1 MAEEK
6 VKVEAK
12 ENPDTENAGA
22 DACGG
27 KETGSAAEA
36 TETAVSSASPA
47 SASPAEKISFF
58 TSIIAVFQFFT
69 ILPLGNCRDY
79 EAFPRRLYLSPLA
92 GWLVGAA
99 GGAVFVL
106 FMHLNMRIFAAAAA
120 VATIMVL
127 YGFNHFDGVLDLG
140 DGLMAHTSREK
151 RIKAL
156 TDQNIGAGGTACGMF
171 LILLTV
177 AAVISIPAESVFFAL
192 IIAEVAAKYVQVL
205 FLVFGRPLREG
216 MFSYLHS
223 FAKRR
228 FAVYALIICLPLLL
242 LPITP
247 LAYPG
252 AALGALAVFFVLK
265 GLSYRLFGGVNGD
278 ITGAAN
284 ELTRLAVLTVI
295 AAIAG
300 LPADIG
306 AVLII

>member
-6 VKVEAK
+6 VKAEVK
-12 ENPDTENAGA
+12 ENPDAESAGA

-27 KETGSAAEA
+27 EETGSAAA
-36 TETAVSSASPA
+36 APATAVSSASPA
-47 SASPAEKISFF
+47 SASPAGKISFI

-69 ILPLGNCRDY
+69 ILPLGTCRDY

-99 GGAVFVL
+99 GGAVFLL
-106 FMHLNMRIFAAAAA
+106 FMHLNMRIFGAAAA

-177 AAVISIPAESVFFAL
+177 AAVVSIPAESVLFAL

-205 FLVFGRPLREG
+205 FLVSGRPLHEG

-228 FAVYALIICLPLLL
+228 FAAYALILCLPLLL
-242 LPITP
+242 LPIAP
-247 LAYPG
+247 AAYIG
-252 AALGALAVFFVLK
+252 AALGALLVFFVLK

-284 ELTRLAVLTVI
+284 ELTRLAVLTII

-300 LPADIG
+300 LPAGIG
-306 AVLII
+306 GILII

>member
-1 MAEEK
+1 MSGNGVPEDGGTGNNIKDAAGDTGTSAE
-6 VKVEAK
+6 
-12 ENPDTENAGA
+12 NT
-22 DACGG
+22 
-27 KETGSAAEA
+27 S
-36 TETAVSSASPA
+36 
-47 SASPAEKISFF
+47 KISFF

-69 ILPLGNCRDY
+69 ILPLGSCRNY

-99 GGAVFVL
+99 GGAVFLL
-106 FMHLNMRIFAAAAA
+106 FMHLNMNVFAA
-120 VATIMVL
+120 VAATAAIMVL

-171 LILLTV
+171 LILFTV
-177 AAVISIPAESVFFAL
+177 AAVLSIPAESVFFSL

-228 FAVYALIICLPLLL
+228 FAIYALILCLPLLL
-242 LPITP
+242 LPVAP
-247 LAYPG
+247 AAYIG

-300 LPADIG
+300 LPADIS

>member
-6 VKVEAK
+6 VKAEAK
-12 ENPDTENAGA
+12 ENPDAESAGA

-36 TETAVSSASPA
+36 TATAVSSASPA
-47 SASPAEKISFF
+47 SASPAGKISFI

-69 ILPLGNCRDY
+69 ILPLGTCRDY

-99 GGAVFVL
+99 GGAVFLL
-106 FMHLNMRIFAAAAA
+106 FMHLNMRIFGAAAA
-120 VATIMVL
+120 VAAIMVL

-228 FAVYALIICLPLLL
+228 FAVYALILCLPLLL
-242 LPITP
+242 LPIAP
-247 LAYPG
+247 AAYIG
-252 AALGALAVFFVLK
+252 AALGALLVFFVLK

-284 ELTRLAVLTVI
+284 ELTRLAVLTII

-300 LPADIG
+300 LPAGIG
-306 AVLII
+306 GILII

>member
-1 MAEEK
+1 M
-6 VKVEAK
+6 
-12 ENPDTENAGA
+12 
-22 DACGG
+22 
-27 KETGSAAEA
+27 
-36 TETAVSSASPA
+36 
-47 SASPAEKISFF
+47 SFF

-69 ILPLGNCRDY
+69 ILPLGSCRNY

-99 GGAVFVL
+99 GGAVFLL
-106 FMHLNMRIFAAAAA
+106 FMHLNMNVFAA
-120 VATIMVL
+120 VAATAAIMVL

-171 LILLTV
+171 LILFTV
-177 AAVISIPAESVFFAL
+177 AAVLSIPAESVFFSL

-228 FAVYALIICLPLLL
+228 FAIYALILCLPLLL
-242 LPITP
+242 LPVAP
-247 LAYPG
+247 AAYIG

-300 LPADIG
+300 LPADIS

>member
-1 MAEEK
+1 MSGNGVPEDGGTGNNIKDATGDTGTSAE
-6 VKVEAK
+6 
-12 ENPDTENAGA
+12 NT
-22 DACGG
+22 
-27 KETGSAAEA
+27 S
-36 TETAVSSASPA
+36 
-47 SASPAEKISFF
+47 KISFF

-69 ILPLGNCRDY
+69 ILPLGSCRDY

-99 GGAVFVL
+99 GGAVFLL

-120 VATIMVL
+120 AATIMVL

-242 LPITP
+242 LPIAP
-247 LAYPG
+247 SAYLG
-252 AALGALAVFFVLK
+252 AAIGALAVFFVLK

-284 ELTRLAVLTVI
+284 ELTRLVVLTII

-306 AVLII
+306 AALII

>member
-6 VKVEAK
+6 VKAEVK
-12 ENPDTENAGA
+12 ENPDTDAGA

-27 KETGSAAEA
+27 EETGSAAA
-36 TETAVSSASPA
+36 APATAVSSASPA
-47 SASPAEKISFF
+47 SASPAGKISFI

-69 ILPLGNCRDY
+69 ILPLGTCRDY

-99 GGAVFVL
+99 GGAVFLL
-106 FMHLNMRIFAAAAA
+106 FMHLNMRIFGAAAA

-177 AAVISIPAESVFFAL
+177 AAVVSIPAESVLFAL

-228 FAVYALIICLPLLL
+228 FAVYALILCLPLLL
-242 LPITP
+242 LPIAP
-247 LAYPG
+247 AAYIG
-252 AALGALAVFFVLK
+252 AALGALLVFFVLK

-284 ELTRLAVLTVI
+284 ELTRLAVLTII

-300 LPADIG
+300 LPAGIG
-306 AVLII
+306 GILII